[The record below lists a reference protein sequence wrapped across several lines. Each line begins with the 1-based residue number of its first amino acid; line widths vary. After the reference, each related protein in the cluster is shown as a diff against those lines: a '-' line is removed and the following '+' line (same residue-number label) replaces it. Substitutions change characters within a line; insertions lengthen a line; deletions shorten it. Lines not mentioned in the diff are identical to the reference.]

1 MNNAMIKTVLVALA
15 AFGLGWFAK
24 TPMQNMMDKPMPA
37 MSAAEHAAMGKE
49 ASGPST
55 PGFKK
60 AMDGMMAGMMTPYTG
75 DADKDFIYGMIP
87 HHQGA
92 VDMAKVE
99 LEFGKDPDVKKFAEG
114 VVQAQESEIKWMN
127 EWLTKNAPKQ

>member
-1 MNNAMIKTVLVALA
+1 MSITRSLIIAVV

-24 TPMQNMMDKPMPA
+24 IPLQNMMGESMPA
-37 MSAAEHAAMGKE
+37 MSAAEHAAMGKQE
-49 ASGPST
+49 DGRST
-55 PGFKK
+55 AGYKK

-92 VDMAKVE
+92 VDMAKVV
-99 LEFGKDPDVKKFAEG
+99 LEFGKDPDVKKLAEG
-114 VVQAQESEIKWMN
+114 VIQAQESEIKWMN
-127 EWLTKNAPKQ
+127 EWLTKNAPQQ

>member
-1 MNNAMIKTVLVALA
+1 MNIFRSVIIAIV

-24 TPMQNMMDKPMPA
+24 SPLQNMMGEPMPA
-37 MSAAEHAAMGKE
+37 MSASEHAAMME
-49 ASGPST
+49 QESAPST
-55 PGFKK
+55 AGYKK

-92 VDMAKVE
+92 VDMAKVV
-99 LEFGKDPDVKKFAEG
+99 LEFGKDPDVKKLAEG